1 LALPSWQ
8 GLRCRSR
15 RPPPSMAPACSR
27 LLPFRIPLV
36 SPGPANVAGGVL
48 AIAVHRPRIAVTD
61 IPPGEPRAGTGGPG
75 V

>member
-1 LALPSWQ
+1 
-8 GLRCRSR
+8 
-15 RPPPSMAPACSR
+15 MAPACSR